1 MDVDELELLC
11 RRMPQALSAALH
23 ALERKDAANLEE
35 IRMFAGAGAELVIRG
50 VARRLDVPVDMQEML
65 AALSGQALYSCERQM
80 AEGYIPLEGGHR
92 AGVCGRMVCQEDGSW
107 RMTRV
112 SSVCIRIGRVI
123 ADASMA
129 VRPFLL
135 DDYGKAQRVLVLGAP
150 GSGKTTLL
158 RDAALWLA
166 HKGLHVAVADER
178 EELFAGGAA
187 GMRLDVLSG
196 MDKAHAFSML
206 LRTMAPQVIISDEIG
221 RDEDVQAVLDIVR
234 CGVGL
239 LVSAHARSMQEAALR
254 PAIQAMMSVRAF
266 DWYILLGRRALV
278 TGVYDCTGKSWEG
291 MERGQ
296 LGCGGDGDD
305 CDQRDGVSAFGWREA
320 PGALGA
326 RHAPLPAAHEQRDP
340 L

>member
-1 MDVDELELLC
+1 MDELKLLC
-11 RRMPQALSAALH
+11 RRLPQALAKALC
-23 ALERKDAANLEE
+23 ALEREDADNLEE
-35 IRMFAGAGAELVIRG
+35 IRLYAGTGAELVIG
-50 VARRLDVPVDMQEML
+50 GQARRLDVQVDMQELL

-135 DDYGKAQRVLVLGAP
+135 DVHGKAQRVLVLGAP

-158 RDAALWLA
+158 RDAAIWMA
-166 HKGLHVAVADER
+166 QKGLHVAVADAR
-178 EELFAGGAA
+178 EELFSGGAA

-196 MDKAHAFSML
+196 MDKAHAFSVL
-206 LRTMAPQVIISDEIG
+206 LRSMAPQVIISDEIG

-239 LVSAHARSMQEAALR
+239 LVSAHARSMKEAALR
-254 PAIQAMMSVRAF
+254 PAIQVMMSMRAF
-266 DWYILLGRRALV
+266 DWYILLGRRAQV

-305 CDQRDGVSAFGWREA
+305 RHQQRRIS
-320 PGALGA
+320 LI
-326 RHAPLPAAHEQRDP
+326 
-340 L
+340 